1 MERRTVSG
9 DTNVS
14 ISESKVSPFESLHH
28 LLPSSNM
35 MNLPDAA
42 FGSAGNTME
51 RRTVSGDTN
60 VSISESKVSPFESLQ
75 RTLGKLQQAGDYLLT
90 TFLAS
95 RNNNNC
101 HTLVS
106 AYEQDIDDG
115 SYQMEYIIDRS
126 SNDKPSLQAIS
137 INNNQFRYF
146 FCYHLELS

>member
-1 MERRTVSG
+1 
-9 DTNVS
+9 
-14 ISESKVSPFESLHH
+14 
-28 LLPSSNM
+28 
-35 MNLPDAA
+35 
-42 FGSAGNTME
+42 ME

-75 RTLGKLQQAGDYLLT
+75 RTLGTLQQAGDYLLT

-101 HTLVS
+101 RTLVS
-106 AYEQDIDDG
+106 AYEQDTDDG
-115 SYQMEYIIDRS
+115 SYQMEYIIVDRS

-137 INNNQFRYF
+137 INNNQFRCF